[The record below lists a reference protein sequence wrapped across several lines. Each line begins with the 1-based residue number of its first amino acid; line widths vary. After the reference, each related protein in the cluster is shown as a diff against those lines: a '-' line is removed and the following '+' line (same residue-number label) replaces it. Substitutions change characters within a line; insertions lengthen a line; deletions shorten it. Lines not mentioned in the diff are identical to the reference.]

1 MTAHGTN
8 AHGMNAIV
16 QSSLVTSLRRY
27 QRSWGLWLLLLV
39 APVGA
44 RWMIPHGDGSG
55 VAIAIGGR
63 LPTMTAAFLG
73 VSLGIVVTTLL
84 LPIAWMYLRSN
95 TTRRQPW
102 QVEEVTAASRIA
114 IIVGRFG
121 ADAAVLAGVLAALT
135 LAGWILGWLI
145 LPGFDPVRIALPL
158 WLVAAPALL
167 GIAAVRLAF
176 DALPPFRGGF
186 GDFGFFILWMAML
199 IAPIASQGQPAS
211 LQANMYDFAGF
222 IRPLQFGAPPGTNDF
237 AIGGVDVLPGP
248 VALDVMA
255 GLLSPGYIASRLA
268 WAAIALALVVLAGL
282 VYRPHRATQRNLVP
296 GRLARLAAMGPPPA
310 PVRDAPAP
318 AMVGLAFAGLVAAEF
333 RLIGAGRLF
342 KLLALAVAVAAFAA
356 DFRHVGSPA
365 ALLLLIFGLTAH
377 AGRSE
382 ARGLLALTA
391 TAPQSPWA
399 RRLAFV
405 IAGTGWALLL
415 ALPALT
421 AGPAVLTTALATG
434 AAASVIAIALA
445 TVSSSAFAARL
456 VLLILWYVYLNAAG

>member
-237 AIGGVDVLPGP
+237 AIGGVDVL
-248 VALDVMA
+248 D
-255 GLLSPGYIASRLA
+255 
-268 WAAIALALVVLAGL
+268 LVEEHGTPLF
-282 VYRPHRATQRNLVP
+282 VYDEAHLRRRCQ
-296 GRLARLAAMGPPPA
+296 
-310 PVRDAPAP
+310 
-318 AMVGLAFAGLVAAEF
+318 E
-333 RLIGAGRLF
+333 
-342 KLLALAVAVAAFAA
+342 AVAAFGQP
-356 DFRHVGSPA
+356 RHHRHG
-365 ALLLLIFGLTAH
+365 
-377 AGRSE
+377 
-382 ARGLLALTA
+382 
-391 TAPQSPWA
+391 Q
-399 RRLAFV
+399 RRMGF
-405 IAGTGWALLL
+405 
-415 ALPALT
+415 
-421 AGPAVLTTALATG
+421 
-434 AAASVIAIALA
+434 
-445 TVSSSAFAARL
+445 
-456 VLLILWYVYLNAAG
+456 LNALQQGANAVFEHGHDVGRRVAMRGDADPEAGGHR